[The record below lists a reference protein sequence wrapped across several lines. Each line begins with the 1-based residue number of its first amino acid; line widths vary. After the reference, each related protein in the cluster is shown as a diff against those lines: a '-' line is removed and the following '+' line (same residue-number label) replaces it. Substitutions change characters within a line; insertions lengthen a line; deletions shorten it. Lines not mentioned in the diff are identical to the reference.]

1 MIGLRSP
8 SFWSNFPFS
17 KSNMSEVLNHKQ
29 VGQKITRMAFE
40 IYERNLHSSGVVF
53 AGITG
58 MGTSLASLLA
68 SELRKISPLQVEEV
82 AVILDKKAVSN
93 SEVKLSQALQVSG
106 KTIILVDDVL
116 NTGKTLVYAMKPFL
130 DQEIYK
136 MEIAVLV
143 NRSHGLFPV
152 RPDYTGYELA
162 TTLNE
167 HIRVDFS
174 ENEYSVHLD

>member
-1 MIGLRSP
+1 
-8 SFWSNFPFS
+8 
-17 KSNMSEVLNHKQ
+17 MSEVLNHKQ

-40 IYERNLHSSGVVF
+40 IYERNVNSAGVVF

-58 MGTSLASLLA
+58 MGMSMATLLA
-68 SELRKISPLQVEEV
+68 EELKRISPIDVEVVEV
-82 AVILDKKAVSN
+82 NLDKKEVSK
-93 SEVKLSQALQVSG
+93 SEVELSKKLDLIN

-130 DQEIYK
+130 DQEILK

-143 NRSHGLFPV
+143 NRSHGLFPL
-152 RPDYTGYELA
+152 RPDYTGYELS

-167 HIRVDFS
+167 HILVDVS
-174 ENEYSVHLD
+174 GNQHSVQLH

>member
-1 MIGLRSP
+1 
-8 SFWSNFPFS
+8 
-17 KSNMSEVLNHKQ
+17 MSEVLNHKQ

-40 IYERNLHSSGVVF
+40 IYERNVNSSGVVF

-58 MGTSLASLLA
+58 MGMSMARLLA
-68 SELRKISPLQVEEV
+68 EELKRIAPIRVELLE
-82 AVILDKKAVSN
+82 VILDKKDVSK
-93 SEVKLSQALQVSG
+93 SEVELSDKVELIN

-130 DQEIYK
+130 DREIHK

-143 NRSHGLFPV
+143 NRSHGLFPL
-152 RPDYTGYELA
+152 RPDYTGFELS

-167 HIRVDFS
+167 HILVDVS
-174 ENEYSVHLD
+174 SNQYSVQLQ

>member
-1 MIGLRSP
+1 MT
-8 SFWSNFPFS
+8 
-17 KSNMSEVLNHKQ
+17 EVLNHKQ

-40 IYERNLHSSGVVF
+40 IYERNLHASGGMVV

-58 MGTSLASLLA
+58 MGTILAHLLA
-68 SELRKISPLQVEEV
+68 TELRRISPLQVEEV
-82 AVILDKKAVSN
+82 EVLLDKQAVTATD
-93 SEVKLSQALQVSG
+93 VQLSSPIALKG

-116 NTGKTLVYAMKPFL
+116 NTGKTLVYALKPFL
-130 DQEIYK
+130 EHEVEK

-152 RPDYTGYELA
+152 KPDYTGFELA
-162 TTLNE
+162 TTFTE

-174 ENEYSVHLD
+174 GNNYSVHLL

>member
-1 MIGLRSP
+1 
-8 SFWSNFPFS
+8 
-17 KSNMSEVLNHKQ
+17 MSEVLNHKQ

-40 IYERNLHSSGVVF
+40 IYERNLNSSGVVF

-58 MGTSLASLLA
+58 MGMTLANLLA
-68 SELRKISPLQVEEV
+68 AELKKISPIPVEVVE
-82 AVILDKKAVSN
+82 VILDKTAVSK
-93 SEVKLSQALQVSG
+93 SEIELSENLELSK

-130 DQEIYK
+130 EQEIQK
-136 MEIAVLV
+136 MELAVLV
-143 NRSHGLFPV
+143 NRSHGLFPL

-162 TTLNE
+162 TTLSE

-174 ENEYSVHLD
+174 ENKYSVSLH

>member
-1 MIGLRSP
+1 MT
-8 SFWSNFPFS
+8 
-17 KSNMSEVLNHKQ
+17 EVLNHKQ

-40 IYERNLHSSGVVF
+40 IYERNLHASGGMVV

-58 MGTSLASLLA
+58 MGTILTHLLA
-68 SELRKISPLQVEEV
+68 TELRKISPLQVEEV
-82 AVILDKKAVSN
+82 EVLLDKQAVTATD
-93 SEVKLSQALQVSG
+93 VQLSSPIALKG

-116 NTGKTLVYAMKPFL
+116 NTGKTLVYALKPFL
-130 DQEIYK
+130 EHEVEK

-152 RPDYTGYELA
+152 KPDYTGFELA
-162 TTLNE
+162 TTFNE

-174 ENEYSVHLD
+174 GNNYSVHLL

>member
-1 MIGLRSP
+1 
-8 SFWSNFPFS
+8 
-17 KSNMSEVLNHKQ
+17 
-29 VGQKITRMAFE
+29 MAFE
-40 IYERNLHSSGVVF
+40 IYERNLNSAGVVF

-58 MGTSLASLLA
+58 MGMTLANLLA
-68 SELRKISPLQVEEV
+68 TELKKISPMKVEVVE
-82 AVILDKKAVSN
+82 VILDKKAVSK
-93 SEVKLSQALQVSG
+93 SEVELSQNLELSK

-130 DQEIYK
+130 DQEIHK

-162 TTLNE
+162 TTLSE

-174 ENEYSVHLD
+174 ENQYSVSLH